1 MDVLRMIW
9 YFLDKDK
16 KRFSF
21 FFFVLTV
28 IFLYDLVPAY
38 IIGKIVDFFTIYKD
52 GQSLSTFYYYV
63 IFLTVSWIIA
73 SLIRLKS
80 KNVINIISQHSRARA
95 RIWGFERLVEFS
107 LEWHNKENTGNK
119 LQRIFTG
126 AEAIRDLFK
135 LLNKDLL
142 RIIVNVAG

>member
-1 MDVLRMIW
+1 MKTETKTKNFSWMDVLRMIW

-80 KNVINIISQHSRARA
+80 KNVINIISQHSR
-95 RIWGFERLVEFS
+95 INS
-107 LEWHNKENTGNK
+107 
-119 LQRIFTG
+119 
-126 AEAIRDLFK
+126 RD
-135 LLNKDLL
+135 
-142 RIIVNVAG
+142 R